1 MRIPWLSRLMQ
12 NSVFQARANDH
23 FVDSGFFQIVMN
35 NLWLIIIGMGLVTF
49 GIRLVPIVL
58 LGRIEIPL
66 IVQRALRF
74 VPPAVLTAI
83 VVPELL
89 YRNDQID
96 VSLTNAR
103 LLAGLI
109 AIVVAWRT
117 KNALITIGA
126 GMIALWVLQAV
137 IGR

>member
-1 MRIPWLSRLMQ
+1 M
-12 NSVFQARANDH
+12 
-23 FVDSGFFQIVMN
+23 
-35 NLWLIIIGMGLVTF
+35 NLWLIVIAMGIVTF
-49 GIRLVPIVL
+49 GIRLFPIVL

-89 YRNDQID
+89 YHNGQVD
-96 VSLTNAR
+96 VSLMNVR

-117 KNALITIGA
+117 KNALITIGT
-126 GMIALWVLQAV
+126 GMIALWVLSAIV
-137 IGR
+137 R

>member
-1 MRIPWLSRLMQ
+1 M
-12 NSVFQARANDH
+12 
-23 FVDSGFFQIVMN
+23 
-35 NLWLIIIGMGLVTF
+35 NLWLIVIAMGIVTF
-49 GIRLVPIVL
+49 GIRLFPIVL

-89 YRNDQID
+89 YHNGQVD
-96 VSLTNAR
+96 VSLMNVR

-117 KNALITIGA
+117 KHALITIGT
-126 GMIALWVLQAV
+126 GMIALWALSAIV
-137 IGR
+137 R

>member
-1 MRIPWLSRLMQ
+1 M
-12 NSVFQARANDH
+12 
-23 FVDSGFFQIVMN
+23 
-35 NLWLIIIGMGLVTF
+35 NLWLIVIGMGIVTF

-66 IVQRALRF
+66 MAQRALRF

-83 VVPELL
+83 IVPELL
-89 YRNDQID
+89 YRDSQID
-96 VSLTNAR
+96 VSLTNVR

-117 KNALITIGA
+117 KNALITIGV
-126 GMIALWVLQAV
+126 GMIALWILSAIV
-137 IGR
+137 R

>member
-1 MRIPWLSRLMQ
+1 M
-12 NSVFQARANDH
+12 
-23 FVDSGFFQIVMN
+23 
-35 NLWLIIIGMGLVTF
+35 NLWLIVIAMGIVTF
-49 GIRLVPIVL
+49 GIRLFPIVL

-89 YRNDQID
+89 YHNGQVD
-96 VSLTNAR
+96 VSLMNVR

-117 KNALITIGA
+117 KNALITIGV
-126 GMIALWVLQAV
+126 GMIALWVLSA
-137 IGR
+137 ILR

>member
-1 MRIPWLSRLMQ
+1 M
-12 NSVFQARANDH
+12 
-23 FVDSGFFQIVMN
+23 
-35 NLWLIIIGMGLVTF
+35 NLWLIIVGMGLVTF
-49 GIRLVPIVL
+49 GTRLTPIVL
-58 LGRIEIPL
+58 LGRIEIPV

-83 VVPELL
+83 IVPELL
-89 YRNDQID
+89 YRNNQID
-96 VSLTNAR
+96 VALTNLR

-117 KNALITIGA
+117 KNALMTIGV
-126 GMIALWVLQAV
+126 GMIALWVLQSF

>member
-1 MRIPWLSRLMQ
+1 M
-12 NSVFQARANDH
+12 
-23 FVDSGFFQIVMN
+23 
-35 NLWLIIIGMGLVTF
+35 NLWLIILSMGVVTF

-66 IVQRALRF
+66 VMQRALRF

-83 VVPELL
+83 IVPELL
-89 YRNDQID
+89 YRNNQVD
-96 VSLTNAR
+96 VSLTNVR

-117 KNALITIGA
+117 KNALITIGV
-126 GMIALWVLQAV
+126 GMIALWVLQSLM
-137 IGR
+137 GHG

>member
-1 MRIPWLSRLMQ
+1 M
-12 NSVFQARANDH
+12 
-23 FVDSGFFQIVMN
+23 
-35 NLWLIIIGMGLVTF
+35 NLWLIVIGMGLVTY
-49 GIRLVPIVL
+49 GIRLTPIVL

-66 IVQRALRF
+66 IMQRALRF

-89 YRNDQID
+89 YRDSQID
-96 VSLTNAR
+96 VSLTNVR

-126 GMIALWVLQAV
+126 GMIALWVLSAIV
-137 IGR
+137 K

>member
-1 MRIPWLSRLMQ
+1 M
-12 NSVFQARANDH
+12 
-23 FVDSGFFQIVMN
+23 
-35 NLWLIIIGMGLVTF
+35 NLWLIVIAMGIVTF

-66 IVQRALRF
+66 VVQRALRF

-83 VVPELL
+83 IVPELL

-96 VSLTNAR
+96 VSVTNVR

-117 KNALITIGA
+117 KNALLTIGS
-126 GMIALWVLQAV
+126 GMIALWVMQAIV
-137 IGR
+137 GALMS

>member
-1 MRIPWLSRLMQ
+1 MT
-12 NSVFQARANDH
+12 
-23 FVDSGFFQIVMN
+23 
-35 NLWLIIIGMGLVTF
+35 LWLIILGMGIVTF

-66 IVQRALRF
+66 VVQQALRF

-89 YRNDQID
+89 YHSNQID
-96 VSLTNAR
+96 LSLTNLR

-109 AIVVAWRT
+109 AIIVAWRT
-117 KNALITIGA
+117 KNALLTIGV
-126 GMIALWVLQAV
+126 GMIALWVLSAV
-137 IGR
+137 VR

>member
-1 MRIPWLSRLMQ
+1 M
-12 NSVFQARANDH
+12 D
-23 FVDSGFFQIVMN
+23 
-35 NLWLIIIGMGLVTF
+35 LWLIIIGMGLVTF

-74 VPPAVLTAI
+74 VPSAVLTAI
-83 VVPELL
+83 FVPELL
-89 YRNDQID
+89 YRDSQVD
-96 VSLTNAR
+96 VALTNAR

-117 KNALITIGA
+117 KNALITIGV
-126 GMIALWVLQAV
+126 GMIALWVLQSL
-137 IGR
+137 IGHG

>member
-1 MRIPWLSRLMQ
+1 M
-12 NSVFQARANDH
+12 
-23 FVDSGFFQIVMN
+23 
-35 NLWLIIIGMGLVTF
+35 NLWLIVIGMGLVTF

-58 LGRIEIPL
+58 LGRMEIPL
-66 IVQRALRF
+66 LVQRALRF

-89 YRNDQID
+89 YRDGQID
-96 VSLTNAR
+96 VSLSNAR

-126 GMIALWVLQAV
+126 GMIALWVISAIV
-137 IGR
+137 G

>member
-1 MRIPWLSRLMQ
+1 M
-12 NSVFQARANDH
+12 
-23 FVDSGFFQIVMN
+23 
-35 NLWLIIIGMGLVTF
+35 NLWPIIVGMGLVTF
-49 GIRLVPIVL
+49 GTRLTPIVL
-58 LGRIEIPL
+58 LGRIEIPV

-83 VVPELL
+83 IVPELL
-89 YRNDQID
+89 YRNNQID
-96 VSLTNAR
+96 VALTNLR

-117 KNALITIGA
+117 KNALMTIGV
-126 GMIALWVLQAV
+126 GMIALWILQAL

>member
-1 MRIPWLSRLMQ
+1 MS
-12 NSVFQARANDH
+12 
-23 FVDSGFFQIVMN
+23 
-35 NLWLIIIGMGLVTF
+35 LWLVIFGMGIVTF
-49 GIRLVPIVL
+49 GTRLVPIVL

-66 IVQRALRF
+66 IMQRALRF

-83 VVPELL
+83 IVPELL
-89 YRNDQID
+89 YRNNQID
-96 VSLTNAR
+96 VSLTNLR

-126 GMIALWVLQAV
+126 GMIALWVLTALV
-137 IGR
+137 R

>member
-1 MRIPWLSRLMQ
+1 M
-12 NSVFQARANDH
+12 
-23 FVDSGFFQIVMN
+23 
-35 NLWLIIIGMGLVTF
+35 NLWLIIIGMGIVTF

-66 IVQRALRF
+66 IVQQALRF

-83 VVPELL
+83 IVPELL
-89 YRNDQID
+89 YRNDQVD
-96 VSLTNAR
+96 VSLTNVR

-117 KNALITIGA
+117 KNALITIGV
-126 GMIALWVLQAV
+126 GMIALWVLSAMA
-137 IGR
+137 R

>member
-1 MRIPWLSRLMQ
+1 M
-12 NSVFQARANDH
+12 
-23 FVDSGFFQIVMN
+23 
-35 NLWLIIIGMGLVTF
+35 NLWLIVIGMGLVTF

-66 IVQRALRF
+66 IVQRSLRF

-83 VVPELL
+83 IVPELL
-89 YRNDQID
+89 YRNNQID
-96 VSLTNAR
+96 VSLTNVR

-117 KNALITIGA
+117 KNALITIGV
-126 GMIALWVLQAV
+126 GMIALWVLSAIV
-137 IGR
+137 K

>member
-1 MRIPWLSRLMQ
+1 M
-12 NSVFQARANDH
+12 
-23 FVDSGFFQIVMN
+23 
-35 NLWLIIIGMGLVTF
+35 NLWLIVIAMGIVTF

-66 IVQRALRF
+66 VVQQALRF

-83 VVPELL
+83 IVPELL
-89 YRNDQID
+89 FRDGQID
-96 VSLTNAR
+96 VSLTNVR

-126 GMIALWVLQAV
+126 GMIALWVLTTV
-137 IGR
+137 VR

>member
-1 MRIPWLSRLMQ
+1 MQ
-12 NSVFQARANDH
+12 NSVFQAKENDH
-23 FVDSGFFQIVMN
+23 FVRSGFFQIVMN
-35 NLWLIIIGMGLVTF
+35 NLWLIIIGMGFVTF

-58 LGRIEIPL
+58 LGRFEIPV

-96 VSLTNAR
+96 MSLTNAR

-126 GMIALWVLQAV
+126 GMIALWILQAF

>member
-1 MRIPWLSRLMQ
+1 M
-12 NSVFQARANDH
+12 
-23 FVDSGFFQIVMN
+23 
-35 NLWLIIIGMGLVTF
+35 NLWLIVIGMGLVTF
-49 GIRLVPIVL
+49 GTRLTPIVL

-74 VPPAVLTAI
+74 VPSAVLTAI
-83 VVPELL
+83 IVPELL

-96 VSLTNAR
+96 LSLANVR

-117 KNALITIGA
+117 KNALMTIGV
-126 GMIALWVLQAV
+126 GMIALWVLQSL
-137 IGR
+137 IGH

>member
-1 MRIPWLSRLMQ
+1 MM
-12 NSVFQARANDH
+12 
-23 FVDSGFFQIVMN
+23 
-35 NLWLIIIGMGLVTF
+35 NLWLIVIGMGIVTF
-49 GIRLVPIVL
+49 GTRLVPIVL

-83 VVPELL
+83 IVPELL
-89 YRNDQID
+89 YRDSQID

-117 KNALITIGA
+117 KNALITIGV
-126 GMIALWVLQAV
+126 GMITLWVLQSL

>member
-1 MRIPWLSRLMQ
+1 M
-12 NSVFQARANDH
+12 
-23 FVDSGFFQIVMN
+23 

-58 LGRIEIPL
+58 LGRFEIPV

-96 VSLTNAR
+96 MSLTNAR

-126 GMIALWVLQAV
+126 GMIALWILQAF

>member
-1 MRIPWLSRLMQ
+1 M
-12 NSVFQARANDH
+12 
-23 FVDSGFFQIVMN
+23 
-35 NLWLIIIGMGLVTF
+35 NLWLIVLGMGIVTF
-49 GIRLVPIVL
+49 GIRLTPIVL

-83 VVPELL
+83 IVPELL
-89 YRNDQID
+89 YRNDQLD
-96 VSLTNAR
+96 VSLTNVR

-117 KNALITIGA
+117 KNALITIA
-126 GMIALWVLQAV
+126 VGMIALWVLQSL

>member
-1 MRIPWLSRLMQ
+1 M
-12 NSVFQARANDH
+12 
-23 FVDSGFFQIVMN
+23 
-35 NLWLIIIGMGLVTF
+35 NLWLIVIAMGIVTF

-66 IVQRALRF
+66 MVQRALRF

-89 YRNDQID
+89 YHNNQID
-96 VSLTNAR
+96 VSPTNVR

-109 AIVVAWRT
+109 AIGVAWRT

-126 GMIALWVLQAV
+126 GMVALWVLQSFL
-137 IGR
+137 GHG